1 MKQETKQSL
10 EEIAWNM
17 IVFLGVIVF
26 SVALIGST
34 DKNALSYRNTATWDF
49 KKPDTL
55 YVQDKQLTSEIK
67 EVRYGGAT
75 DVHNELLLRSTD
87 GHMFVV
93 PSTDF
98 SARYGIITEHLTS
111 DPNIKFAQPG
121 DTLVISDNPK
131 KYKWDRGVIENISLQ
146 RRGNQR

>member
-10 EEIAWNM
+10 EELAWNL

-55 YVQDKQLTSEIK
+55 YVQDKQITSEIK
-67 EVRYGGAT
+67 EVGYGGAT
-75 DVHNELLLRSTD
+75 DVHNELLVHSAD

-98 SARYGIITEHLTS
+98 SARYGIIPEHMTS
-111 DPNIKFAQPG
+111 NPNIKFAQPG
-121 DTLVISDNPK
+121 DTLVVRSNPR
-131 KYKWDRGVIENISLQ
+131 KYGWDRGVVENISLQ
-146 RRGNQR
+146 RRGTQR